1 MAKETTHA
9 FRRHHVIEAARRWR
23 EQPGYGGFRESRQY
37 DVIIRG
43 KPYPPKAIVAIAGEL
58 AGGRLLL
65 PSEFPGAWD
74 GKWHRAL
81 KSLRFDI
88 VAKGDAAG
96 GGIGE
101 AVGDGEPAGQG
112 AAVDPD
118 APAAV
123 PVSAAQLA
131 EALQTLPAPLV
142 ITKNKHRHSAANFRI
157 DPTDKRRWLDGDWTG
172 TPARVRPGQA
182 FVAHYVE
189 REATLWLGRYRGTTP
204 ATPGRHCLMLDTV
217 CRYVITDPQ
226 GDSPAHAVL
235 ASILKQEGSVTY
247 SYFFPVGASGQEVP
261 EARFAQV
268 QIRLQQPMFR
278 KAVLEACGGR
288 CVITGCTIAELL
300 DAAHLPGR
308 DWRAGHNT
316 AADGIALRVDLHRA
330 LDAELIRLD
339 PQHRLAWVHET
350 LEDQYGQY
358 RVAPHAV

>member
-1 MAKETTHA
+1 MARDARPFE
-9 FRRHHVIEAARRWR
+9 RHHVKEAARTWR
-23 EQPGYGGFRESRQY
+23 DNPGYGGFRESRQY
-37 DVIIRG
+37 DVIIDG
-43 KPYPPKAIVAIAGEL
+43 QPYPPKAIVAIAGEL
-58 AGGRLLL
+58 AGARLLA

-74 GKWHRAL
+74 GKWHRLL

-88 VAKGDAAG
+88 VDK
-96 GGIGE
+96 
-101 AVGDGEPAGQG
+101 DGTPS
-112 AAVDPD
+112 VDPQD
-118 APAAV
+118 DGPAAV

-131 EALQTLPAPLV
+131 EALQYLPAPLV
-142 ITKNKHRHSAANFRI
+142 ITKNKHRHSAANFRM
-157 DPTDKRRWLDGDWTG
+157 DPKDKRRWLDGDWKG
-172 TPARVRPGQA
+172 TPARVFPGQA

-204 ATPGRHCLMLDTV
+204 ATPGRHCLILDTV

-247 SYFFPVGASGQEVP
+247 SYFFPPGASGQDLP

-308 DWRAGHNT
+308 DWRAGHNS

-339 PQHRLAWVHET
+339 DQNRLEWVDET

-358 RVAPHAV
+358 RVAVRAS

>member
-1 MAKETTHA
+1 MAEETTRA

-37 DVIIRG
+37 DVIIKG

-88 VAKGDAAG
+88 VAKG
-96 GGIGE
+96 E
-101 AVGDGEPAGQG
+101 TTGDPADEVEPRRQG
-112 AAVDPD
+112 ATADQH
-118 APAAV
+118 APAPA

-131 EALQTLPAPLV
+131 EALQYLPAPLV
-142 ITKNKHRHSAANFRI
+142 ITKNKHVHSAANFRV
-157 DPTDKRRWLDGDWTG
+157 DPANRRRWLDGDWKG
-172 TPARVRPGQA
+172 TPARVFPGQA

-189 REATLWLGRYRGTTP
+189 REAVVWLGRYRGTVP
-204 ATPGRHCLMLDTV
+204 ATPGRHCLILDTV

-226 GDSPAHAVL
+226 GDTPAHAVL

-247 SYFFPVGASGQEVP
+247 SYFFPPGASGQGVP

-300 DAAHLPGR
+300 DAAHLPGH

-330 LDAELIRLD
+330 LDAGLIALD
-339 PQHRLAWVHET
+339 DRHRLEWVDET

-358 RVAPHAV
+358 RVATRA